1 MNMEKL
7 MKELIGD
14 EGCKYEIYLDHL
26 GYPTMGVGHL
36 ITEKDEEYGK
46 IIGTPISEDRIKEC
60 LDNDSTLSV
69 NETQRNDNKFQAGDV
84 IWNLSTSQLQVWTGA
99 IWIDIYAGTER
110 GVEGVSGLG
119 KLSVSTNG
127 ATEVLIL

>member
-1 MNMEKL
+1 MAKL
-7 MKELIGD
+7 LETKLPVAMGELSPETFNRLVRVLELSLNRVDI
-14 EGCKYEIYLDHL
+14 
-26 GYPTMGVGHL
+26 
-36 ITEKDEEYGK
+36 
-46 IIGTPISEDRIKEC
+46 
-60 LDNDSTLSV
+60 DSTLSV

-84 IWNLSTSQLQVWTGA
+84 IWNLSTSQLQLWTGA

-110 GVEGVSGLG
+110 GVEGESGLG

>member
-1 MNMEKL
+1 MAKL
-7 MKELIGD
+7 LETKLPVAIGELSPETFNRLVRVLELSLNRVDI
-14 EGCKYEIYLDHL
+14 
-26 GYPTMGVGHL
+26 
-36 ITEKDEEYGK
+36 
-46 IIGTPISEDRIKEC
+46 
-60 LDNDSTLSV
+60 DSTLSV

-99 IWIDIYAGTER
+99 TWVDVYAGTER